1 MKLLAQGRDLRDCF
15 LLPRRQ
21 LQQHGDFIVPL
32 IYHIS
37 AGAQCALLQRDPITT
52 IDIGGTFI
60 V

>member
-1 MKLLAQGRDLRDCF
+1 MKLLAQGRDLRDFF

-32 IYHIS
+32 IS
-37 AGAQCALLQRDPITT
+37 RTNAGAQCALLQRDPIIIT
-52 IDIGGTFI
+52 DIGGTYI